1 MLCKPSLET
10 RQGDF
15 LMSMFSIPEEFM
27 PSAGKSPFA
36 AFEMPKWFG
45 AYEMNVPGFD
55 LSAFRMEVPAMPEP
69 AVAAMLPATA
79 MALAP
84 AAAVGYWTGLF
95 EAMNAGMFD
104 GARAVSNTES
114 SPVPVEPA
122 AMAAAF
128 APVAEALEAPETGAV
143 EDAPVEE
150 PRKQA
155 SWKSALGKVKLAR
168 TTIESRPTGLE
179 APRGGVA
186 DDLQLI
192 AGVGPKIETILHDL
206 GIYHYDQIA
215 AWTEREVEWVDDYL
229 KFSGRIIR
237 ENWIAQAAALAR
249 GGRDEY
255 VKVFGKEPR

>member
-15 LMSMFSIPEEFM
+15 LMSMFNIPEEFM
-27 PSAGKSPFA
+27 PSSGKSPFA
-36 AFEMPKWFG
+36 AFEMPKWFD

-55 LSAFRMEVPAMPEP
+55 LAAFRMEVPAMPEP
-69 AVAAMLPATA
+69 EVAAMMPATA
-79 MALAP
+79 LVLAP
-84 AAAVGYWTGLF
+84 AAAFGYWSGLF
-95 EAMNAGMFD
+95 EAMNSGMFD
-104 GARAVSNTES
+104 GTRKVSEPEAS
-114 SPVPVEPA
+114 VSLEEPA
-122 AMAAAF
+122 AM
-128 APVAEALEAPETGAV
+128 VAEFT
-143 EDAPVEE
+143 PVEQPVE
-150 PRKQA
+150 TSAGGEEKAAPAEEQRKQA

-179 APRGGVA
+179 APRDGMA

-237 ENWIAQAAALAR
+237 ENWIEQAAALAK